1 MPATKS
7 LKVLSVQRGS
17 KKFTPQVRIV
27 RLETSSKHGTF
38 GVLLIQGEV
47 FCTTLEP
54 YSRDNCKKLSC
65 IPTGQYCCVRR
76 ESVRYGPTFE
86 VLNVQDRY
94 DILFHIGNVR
104 QETEGCILLGRQFG
118 CLGADRAILA
128 SRATFKHFMEM
139 LSETHI
145 FKLTIVEGY

>member
-1 MPATKS
+1 MPDTKD
-7 LKVLSVQRGS
+7 LKVLAVQRGV

-47 FCTTLEP
+47 LCATLEP
-54 YSRDNCKKLSC
+54 YSRDNCKSISC

-76 ESVRYGPTFE
+76 ESPRYGTTFE

-94 DILFHIGNVR
+94 DILFHVGNVR

-118 CLGADRAILA
+118 YLGADRAIRA
-128 SRATFKHFMEM
+128 SRAAFKRFIAA
-139 LSETHI
+139 LDETHI
-145 FKLTIVEGY
+145 FNLTIVEGY